1 MWPLYRKVYV
11 SHQMYFG
18 VVTRIL
24 NINWNN
30 FLGLFVEGTKLSY
43 SFALAEVFNKMDGC
57 PNKFSSHFL
66 LPKITASNNLYHK
79 FLLLEF
85 LRILLLDLKNWMFEN
100 FNYPKVLIRYIYV
113 SHRNCEMYVRQLR
126 VEK

>member
-30 FLGLFVEGTKLSY
+30 FLGLFVEGTELSY
-43 SFALAEVFNKMDGC
+43 SFALAEVVNKMDGC

-66 LPKITASNNLYHK
+66 LPKITASNNLYNK
-79 FLLLEF
+79 F
-85 LRILLLDLKNWMFEN
+85 LLLDLKNWMFEN

-113 SHRNCEMYVRQLR
+113 SHRNCETYVRQLR

>member
-1 MWPLYRKVYV
+1 MLVIKCTL
-11 SHQMYFG
+11 G

-24 NINWNN
+24 NSNWNN
-30 FLGLFVEGTKLSY
+30 FLGLFVEGAELSY
-43 SFALAEVFNKMDGC
+43 GFALAEVDNKMDGC

-66 LPKITASNNLYHK
+66 LPNITASNNLYHK
-79 FLLLEF
+79 FLLLDF

-113 SHRNCEMYVRQLR
+113 FHRNCEMYVRQLR
-126 VEK
+126 V